1 MPGVG
6 GAVVQFDNQYR
17 QVKLKVVYYGPG
29 LCGKT
34 TCLQYIHRVTDPQ
47 RRTKLYTLNTASDRT
62 LFFDLLGL
70 DLGRV
75 RGYRLMLQLYT
86 VPGQVQYN
94 ATRRAVLAGCDAVMF
109 VADSQRTLA
118 SANVESL
125 ANLAENL
132 RAIGLDPDTIP
143 LVLTYNKRDLP
154 DPLPK
159 GDLDRALN
167 ARAVPAF
174 ETVATSGTGVVEAF
188 AAVTQAAVL
197 SVADRLGISNQADAL
212 DRLMGNVTTA
222 LQPLMQRGATPT
234 VESPIAMH
242 PAVKGDDLRADEL
255 LTEAVRANL
264 AMTDMNSRLDQLTLD
279 LERRVTNLHSIN
291 EFGRLMSLAREPEE
305 VTDGFLDRLLV
316 ELKVACGSL
325 FLEDEKGEL
334 VEVLRRGLAADP
346 LGRRDQSGRSP
357 AEVILSSRQAFLARV
372 DEVEQTQL
380 LESPWMEEVQRLNLI
395 GVLAVPLYAQDRPIG
410 LVTAF
415 ADLSRGPF
423 EDVELEL
430 ASALSAN
437 AATAFANA
445 RSWRSLEQLNRSLED
460 AVAERTH
467 ELQEALTHAQKLA
480 EQLEEKN
487 VALEAANRQLRD
499 LERLKGDLLNRISH
513 ELNTPVTAIQ
523 TAGRI
528 LARYGELPPDRAVKF
543 VEIITQ
549 ESTHLAELI
558 ASSLQAAVLGIP
570 EGRPAPAPQAIP
582 HLLKRVL
589 APLKGEIAERHLAVQ
604 VKVAAGLEEIV
615 GDGDQLEAALRAVVR
630 NAVEFSRDGG
640 SVLLTVRPVRKGTA
654 SMVELRVEDTG
665 IGISAQDL
673 PHVCE
678 VFWQGGNVLTDKPK
692 GLGLGLA
699 VARRVVENHGGK
711 IEINSEE
718 GKGTTVC
725 LLLPTAGARSA

>member
-1 MPGVG
+1 M
-6 GAVVQFDNQYR
+6 VQFDNQYR

-34 TCLQYIHRVTDPQ
+34 TCLQYIHRITDPQ

-109 VADSQRTLA
+109 VADSQRELA
-118 SANVESL
+118 NANVESL

-132 RAIGLDPDTIP
+132 RASNLDPEATP
-143 LVLTYNKRDLP
+143 LVLSYNKRDLP
-154 DPLPK
+154 DPIPR
-159 GDLDRALN
+159 GELDAALN
-167 ARAVPAF
+167 ARGVPAF
-174 ETVATSGTGVVEAF
+174 ETVATSGAGVVEAF
-188 AAVTQAAVL
+188 AAVTRAAVL
-197 SVADRLGISNQADAL
+197 SVAGRLGISGQADAL

-222 LQPLMQRGATPT
+222 LQPLMQRGATPA
-234 VESPIAMH
+234 VESPVTLK
-242 PAVKGDDLRADEL
+242 PAIQGDDLRADEL
-255 LTEAVRANL
+255 VTEAVRANI
-264 AMTDMNSRLDQLTLD
+264 AMTDLNSRLDQLTLD
-279 LERRVTNLHSIN
+279 LERRVTNLRSIN

-305 VTDGFLDRLLV
+305 VTGGFLDRLLV
-316 ELKVACGSL
+316 ELRVACGSL
-325 FLEDEKGEL
+325 YLADEHGGL

-346 LGRRDQSGRSP
+346 LATRDGAGKSP
-357 AEVILSSRQAFLARV
+357 AEVILGERQPFVARI
-372 DEVEQTQL
+372 DEAEPAQVL
-380 LESPWMEEVQRLNLI
+380 GAPWMEEAQRLNLI

-410 LVTAF
+410 LVTAY
-415 ADLSRGPF
+415 ADASRGAF
-423 EDVELEL
+423 EDEELEL
-430 ASALSAN
+430 ATALSAN
-437 AATAFANA
+437 AATAFANS

-460 AVAERTH
+460 TVAARTH
-467 ELQEALTHAQKLA
+467 ELQEALGSARALA

-487 VALEAANRQLRD
+487 VALEAANSQLRD
-499 LERLKGDLLNRISH
+499 LERLKGDLLSRVSH

-528 LARYGELPPDRAVKF
+528 LARYDELPPERAVKF

-549 ESTHLAELI
+549 EATHLAELI

-582 HLLKRVL
+582 HLLRRVL
-589 APLKGEIAERHLAVQ
+589 APLKGEISERHLAVQ
-604 VKVAAGLEEIV
+604 VKVAAGLDELV
-615 GDGDQLEAALRAVVR
+615 GDGEQLEAAFRAVVR

-640 SVLLTVRPVRKGTA
+640 SVMLTVRPVRRAGA
-654 SMVELRVEDTG
+654 SMVEVRVEDTG
-665 IGISAQDL
+665 VGIAEQDL

-699 VARRVVENHGGK
+699 VARRVVENHGGT
-711 IEINSEE
+711 IEISSQE
-718 GKGTTVC
+718 GKGTTVS
-725 LLLPTAGARSA
+725 LLLPAAGARSG

>member
-1 MPGVG
+1 M
-6 GAVVQFDNQYR
+6 VQFDNQYR

-47 RRTKLYTLNTASDRT
+47 RRTKLYNLNTASDRT

-94 ATRRAVLAGCDAVMF
+94 TTRRAVLAGCDAVMF
-109 VADSQRTLA
+109 VADSQRALA
-118 SANVESL
+118 SANEESL

-132 RAIGLDPDTIP
+132 RAIGLDPNAVP
-143 LVLTYNKRDLP
+143 LVLSYNKRDLP
-154 DPLPK
+154 DPIPR
-159 GDLDRALN
+159 GELDGALN
-167 ARAVPAF
+167 RRRVPAF
-174 ETVATSGTGVVEAF
+174 ETVATSGTGVIEAF
-188 AAVTQAAVL
+188 GAVTQAAVL
-197 SVADRLGISNQADAL
+197 SVADRLGISGQADAL
-212 DRLMGNVTTA
+212 GRLMDNVTTA
-222 LQPLMQRGATPT
+222 LKPLMQRGSAPA
-234 VESPIAMH
+234 VESPVTVR
-242 PAVKGDDLRADEL
+242 PAAQGDDLRADEL
-255 LTEAVRANL
+255 VSEAVRANVT
-264 AMTDMNSRLDQLTLD
+264 MTDLNTRLDQLAID
-279 LERRVTNLHSIN
+279 LERRVVNLHSIN

-305 VTDGFLDRLLV
+305 ITGGFLDRLLV

-325 FLEDEKGEL
+325 FLADEKGEL
-334 VEVLRRGLAADP
+334 VDVLRRGLAADP
-346 LGRRDQSGRSP
+346 LARRDGSGKSP
-357 AEVILSSRQAFLARV
+357 AEVILASRQAFLARV
-372 DEVEQTQL
+372 DEAEPVQL

-395 GVLAVPLYAQDRPIG
+395 GVLAVPLFAQDRPIG

-415 ADLSRGPF
+415 ADATRGAF

-430 ASALSAN
+430 ASAMSAN
-437 AATAFANA
+437 AATALANA
-445 RSWRSLEQLNRSLED
+445 RSWRSLEQLNRSLEE

-467 ELQEALTHAQKLA
+467 ELRDALTHAQRLA

-499 LERLKGDLLNRISH
+499 LERLKGDLLNRIAH

-528 LARYGELPPDRAVKF
+528 LARYDEMPPERTVKF

-549 ESTHLAELI
+549 ESTHLGELI
-558 ASSLQAAVLGIP
+558 ASALQAAVLGVP
-570 EGRPAPAPQAIP
+570 EGRPAPTPQAIP
-582 HLLKRVL
+582 NLLKRVL
-589 APLKGEIAERHLAVQ
+589 APLKGEIADRHLAVQ
-604 VKVAAGLEEIV
+604 VKVAAGLDEIV

-640 SVLLTVRPVRKGTA
+640 SVLLTVRPVRKGTVA
-654 SMVELRVEDTG
+654 MVELRVEDTG
-665 IGISAQDL
+665 VGIPAHDL

-699 VARRVVENHGGK
+699 VARRVAENHGGVL
-711 IEINSEE
+711 EIASEE
-718 GKGTTVC
+718 GKGTTVS
-725 LLLPTAGARSA
+725 LLLPAAGGRSG

>member
-1 MPGVG
+1 M
-6 GAVVQFDNQYR
+6 VQFDNQYR

-75 RGYRLMLQLYT
+75 RGYRLTLQLYT

-94 ATRRAVLAGCDAVMF
+94 TTRRAVLAGCDAVMF
-109 VADSQRTLA
+109 VADSQRALA
-118 SANVESL
+118 GANEESL

-143 LVLTYNKRDLP
+143 LVMSYNKRDLP
-154 DPLPK
+154 DPLAR
-159 GDLDRALN
+159 GELDRALN
-167 ARAVPAF
+167 RHGVPVF
-174 ETVATSGTGVVEAF
+174 ETVATSGAGVVEAF

-197 SVADRLGISNQADAL
+197 SVADKLGMSSQADAL

-222 LQPLMQRGATPT
+222 LQPLMRRGSAPA
-234 VESPIAMH
+234 VEGPVALH

-255 LTEAVRANL
+255 VSEAVRANL
-264 AMTDMNSRLDQLTLD
+264 AMTDLNTRLDQLVAD
-279 LERRVTNLHSIN
+279 LERRVANLHSIN

-305 VTDGFLDRLLV
+305 ITAGFLDRLLV

-325 FLEDEKGEL
+325 FLVDQQGEL
-334 VEVLRRGLAADP
+334 VDVLRRGLAADP
-346 LGRRDQSGRSP
+346 LARRDESGKSP
-357 AEVILSSRQAFLARV
+357 AEVILASRQAFLARV
-372 DEVEQTQL
+372 DEVEPAQL

-395 GVLAVPLYAQDRPIG
+395 GLLAVPLYAQDRPIG
-410 LVTAF
+410 LVTAY
-415 ADLSRGPF
+415 ADATRGAF

-437 AATAFANA
+437 AATALANA
-445 RSWRSLEQLNRSLED
+445 RSWRSLEQLNRSLEE
-460 AVAERTH
+460 AVADRTR
-467 ELQEALTHAQKLA
+467 ELRDALTHAQKLA

-487 VALEAANRQLRD
+487 VALEAANLQLRD
-499 LERLKGDLLNRISH
+499 LERLKGDLLNRIAH

-528 LARYGELPPDRAVKF
+528 LARYEELPPERAVKF

-549 ESTHLAELI
+549 ESTRLGELI

-570 EGRPAPAPQAIP
+570 EGRPAPTAHAIP
-582 HLLKRVL
+582 QLLKRIL
-589 APLKGEIAERHLAVQ
+589 APLKGEISNQHLAVQ
-604 VKVAAGLEEIV
+604 VKVAAGLDEIV
-615 GDGDQLEAALRAVVR
+615 GDGDQLEAALRAIIR

-640 SVLLTVRPVRKGTA
+640 SVMVTVRPVRRGISA
-654 SMVELRVEDTG
+654 MIELRVEDTG
-665 IGISAQDL
+665 VGIPSQDL

-678 VFWQGGNVLTDKPK
+678 VFWQGGNVLTEKPR

-699 VARRVVENHGGK
+699 VARRVADNHGGTL
-711 IEINSEE
+711 EISSEE
-718 GKGTTVC
+718 GKGTTVS
-725 LLLPTAGARSA
+725 LLLPAGARPG